1 MRKARDP
8 KYVHLLIQPVQ
19 RTHYIKP
26 LTRALDL
33 IGGIERLLEERA
45 RERELTGYEVSEAGG
60 CAVEGS
66 ETCMEA
72 NVARGVASGRA
83 GGQFKPAK
91 KGQEIWLYLKNKE
104 MLWRD
109 VKQSETEI
117 NRFEKLSVVDI
128 QTAVQKQGGDR
139 FDGTSEE
146 GFHSNT
152 YRRGHCKNR

>member
-1 MRKARDP
+1 MK
-8 KYVHLLIQPVQ
+8 
-19 RTHYIKP
+19 
-26 LTRALDL
+26 
-33 IGGIERLLEERA
+33 
-45 RERELTGYEVSEAGG
+45 SEAGG
-60 CAVEGS
+60 CPVEGS

-72 NVARGVASGRA
+72 KLARGVASGRA

-91 KGQEIWLYLKNKE
+91 KGQEIWLYLKDKE

-128 QTAVQKQGGDR
+128 QTAVQEQGGDG

-152 YRRGHCKNR
+152 YRRGHCKNRWMRQCLDLNLAQGKYQTLPNYWGYK